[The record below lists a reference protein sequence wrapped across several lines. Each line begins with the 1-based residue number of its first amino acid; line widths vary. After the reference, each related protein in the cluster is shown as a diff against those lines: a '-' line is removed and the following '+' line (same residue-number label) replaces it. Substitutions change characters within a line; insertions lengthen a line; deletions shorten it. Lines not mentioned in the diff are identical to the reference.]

1 MAHDFATR
9 EPDDEELK
17 EREERA
23 RHTSKLLKEK
33 EAERLREAKRKLE
46 GDKQFD
52 LPFENN
58 AEQPKLPNVF
68 PSEKMR

>member
-1 MAHDFATR
+1 MGHDFATK
-9 EPDDEELK
+9 ELDDEELK

-23 RHTSKLLKEK
+23 KHTSKLLKEK
-33 EAERLREAKRKLE
+33 EVERLREAKRKQE

-68 PSEKMR
+68 PPEKMR